1 MNQTAFSFGTWYP
14 IESAPTNV
22 AVLVWLHG
30 FGMGGCNCMRCDHF
44 GEWHETAHDG
54 RTLKKSAN
62 PTHWMPLP
70 PPPTEG
76 EST

>member
-14 IESAPTNV
+14 IESVLDSGERVILYSKHATVPISIRHVDVEYWNSLHV
-22 AVLVWLHG
+22 A
-30 FGMGGCNCMRCDHF
+30 
-44 GEWHETAHDG
+44 
-54 RTLKKSAN
+54 

-76 EST
+76 E